1 MTENA
6 ATFEQGEPMSYAP
19 DSEHIDQ
26 LRQEVRD
33 QLAAD
38 QAAAEAKD
46 KAEGGLERRYHVE
59 RLNDT
64 EGKHADCRFFVLD
77 PQHDPI
83 AREALKTYAQ
93 HAYAK
98 GYVTLHDD
106 LFAWLRDV

>member
-1 MTENA
+1 MNSFSRTPEELA
-6 ATFEQGEPMSYAP
+6 AV
-19 DSEHIDQ
+19 
-26 LRQEVRD
+26 RQEVRD

-64 EGKHADCRFFVLD
+64 EGKHADCRYFVLD

-83 AREALKTYAQ
+83 AREALT
-93 HAYAK
+93 AYAK
-98 GYVTLHDD
+98 GALASGYTTLAED
-106 LFAWLRDV
+106 LIAWLRDD

>member
-1 MTENA
+1 MSA
-6 ATFEQGEPMSYAP
+6 AQQGEPMSSYTHDREDLDA
-19 DSEHIDQ
+19 I
-26 LRQEVRD
+26 RQEVHD

-64 EGKHADCRFFVLD
+64 EGKHTDCRFFVLD

-83 AREALKTYAQ
+83 AREALKTYAN
-93 HAYAK
+93 HAQAK
-98 GYVTLHDD
+98 GYVTLADD